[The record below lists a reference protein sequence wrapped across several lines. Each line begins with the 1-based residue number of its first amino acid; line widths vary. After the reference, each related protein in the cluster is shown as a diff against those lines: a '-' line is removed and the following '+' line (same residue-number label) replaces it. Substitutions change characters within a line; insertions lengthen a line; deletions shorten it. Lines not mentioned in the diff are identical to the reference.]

1 MLSFRPHFI
10 SFKTSSVGGVN
21 SDGEPVAATEV
32 WGELIP
38 CRYETNTKTNI
49 FHNADG
55 TIKVF
60 PYVVWLDGSQVDYTG
75 KFVKI
80 YDAGKV
86 LVKEGQ
92 VQHCPFRQLNSLLYV
107 E

>member
-10 SFKTSSVGGVN
+10 SFKTSSAGGVN
-21 SDGEPVAATEV
+21 ALGEPVAAAEA
-32 WGELIP
+32 WSELVP

-49 FHNADG
+49 YPNEDG
-55 TIKVF
+55 TTKVF
-60 PYVVWLDGSQVDYTG
+60 EFVVWLDGGWTDYTG
-75 KFVKI
+75 RFVRI
-80 YDAGKV
+80 YDRDRV